1 MRRAGRIKQVAP
13 FLERAEAVCQRS
25 SLSGLHFCKGLY
37 AWHTGDPIQAL
48 KDLNVARFD
57 NFYGQQARINMISIY
72 LNPGREMMFSSMG
85 DTGYT
90 TTQKSINMAKEL
102 IEELQKTNMDT
113 SILECNVLI
122 ATKQK
127 TELGLAAKTLG
138 AILQKNSGYIP
149 ALVAMGLCKFLQGSS
164 SDARNYL
171 KQVIKNQ
178 YALEFAESF
187 EKALLLMADYFI
199 SVNKFDL
206 AEAELQKVLKHNAS
220 NVKAEEL
227 MGLIKEKE
235 RAYVDAA

>member
-1 MRRAGRIKQVAP
+1 
-13 FLERAEAVCQRS
+13 
-25 SLSGLHFCKGLY
+25 
-37 AWHTGDPIQAL
+37 
-48 KDLNVARFD
+48 
-57 NFYGQQARINMISIY
+57 
-72 LNPGREMMFSSMG
+72 
-85 DTGYT
+85 
-90 TTQKSINMAKEL
+90 
-102 IEELQKTNMDT
+102 
-113 SILECNVLI
+113 
-122 ATKQK
+122 
-127 TELGLAAKTLG
+127 
-138 AILQKNSGYIP
+138 
-149 ALVAMGLCKFLQGSS
+149 MGLCKFLLGQS

-235 RAYVDAA
+235 RAYVDAATHYEKAFEMSSRKNEAVGFRLAFNYLKAERLIDCIDVAKEVLKVNPSFPGIQTDLIDKAR

>member
-1 MRRAGRIKQVAP
+1 
-13 FLERAEAVCQRS
+13 
-25 SLSGLHFCKGLY
+25 
-37 AWHTGDPIQAL
+37 
-48 KDLNVARFD
+48 
-57 NFYGQQARINMISIY
+57 
-72 LNPGREMMFSSMG
+72 
-85 DTGYT
+85 
-90 TTQKSINMAKEL
+90 
-102 IEELQKTNMDT
+102 
-113 SILECNVLI
+113 
-122 ATKQK
+122 
-127 TELGLAAKTLG
+127 
-138 AILQKNSGYIP
+138 
-149 ALVAMGLCKFLQGSS
+149 MGLCKFLLQQS

-206 AEAELQKVLKHNAS
+206 AETELQKVLKHNAS